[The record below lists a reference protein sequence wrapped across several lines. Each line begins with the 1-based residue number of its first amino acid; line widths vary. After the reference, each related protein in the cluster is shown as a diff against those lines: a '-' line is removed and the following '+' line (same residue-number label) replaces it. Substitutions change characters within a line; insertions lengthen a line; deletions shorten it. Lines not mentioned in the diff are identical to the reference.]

1 MLFRRKGSLKR
12 EYDRLLYNKLEE
24 VKKYWNF
31 DMKLSEHSI
40 DRNDDL
46 DIDIKIS
53 RAKYV
58 FLLKEAKER
67 DIRVSKHYF

>member
-1 MLFRRKGSLKR
+1 
-12 EYDRLLYNKLEE
+12 
-24 VKKYWNF
+24 
-31 DMKLSEHSI
+31 MKLSEHSI